1 MLYLCLLLSFC
12 SLCAEPGLSLQMA
25 LKQLSPGVRVEPC
38 SSAVLQFSVEEIGQ
52 LVPLLPNPCT
62 PISSTR
68 WQTEDLDGNKV
79 LFQVSAVSNVL
90 GPTSFEISEV
100 RDACP

>member
-1 MLYLCLLLSFC
+1 
-12 SLCAEPGLSLQMA
+12 LQLA
-25 LKQLSPGVRVEPC
+25 IKQLSTGLRVEPC

-68 WQTEDLDGNKV
+68 WQTEDLDGNRI
-79 LFQVSAVSNVL
+79 LFQVGRGVQRGDNGREGETQTVECGL
-90 GPTSFEISEV
+90 LTEEFVELV
-100 RDACP
+100 

>member
-1 MLYLCLLLSFC
+1 M
-12 SLCAEPGLSLQMA
+12 
-25 LKQLSPGVRVEPC
+25 EPC

-79 LFQVSAVSNVL
+79 LFQVAYQRDLILIKVFMYKLSD
-90 GPTSFEISEV
+90 GPNISFFKV
-100 RDACP
+100 DVVPAAQ